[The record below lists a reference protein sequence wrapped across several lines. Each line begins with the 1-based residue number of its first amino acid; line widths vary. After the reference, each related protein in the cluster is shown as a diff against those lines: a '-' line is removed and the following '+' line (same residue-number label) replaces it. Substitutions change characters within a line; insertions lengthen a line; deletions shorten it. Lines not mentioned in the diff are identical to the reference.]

1 MTPGTASRMRIEAR
15 GLHVSLRGRE
25 VLCGLDLAAEP
36 GHLTAVIGR
45 NGAGKTTLLK
55 TLAGLL
61 VPRAGMAL
69 IDGRP
74 LGGWERGSLARAL
87 AYLPQERLVH
97 WALTARAVVALGRL
111 PYQPL
116 GAGESAADRDAIDA
130 ALAAMDA
137 AHLAHRPVP
146 ELSGGERARVLI
158 ARALAQ
164 EPRVLLADEPAA
176 GLDPAH
182 QLTLFRHLAGL
193 AEIGRT
199 VVVAVHDLSLAAR
212 FCHSIALVHE
222 GRTLAAGKPQD
233 VLLPQHLAAA
243 YGIRARLHAIEGVP
257 VVVPIDVL
265 P

>member
-1 MTPGTASRMRIEAR
+1 MTTSMTARMRIEAQ
-15 GLHVSLRGRE
+15 GLRVRLKSRDVLR
-25 VLCGLDLAAEP
+25 GLDLAAEP
-36 GHLTAVIGR
+36 GQLTAVIGR

-55 TLAGLL
+55 ALAGLIA
-61 VPRAGMAL
+61 PGAGAVL
-69 IDGRP
+69 LDGRP
-74 LGGWERGSLARAL
+74 LTVWEPATLARTL

-97 WALTARAVVALGRL
+97 WALTARAVVGLGRL
-111 PYQPL
+111 PYQPF
-116 GAGESAADRDAIDA
+116 GVGESTTDRAAVDA
-130 ALAAMDA
+130 ALGAMDA

-182 QLTLFRHLAGL
+182 QLTLFRHLAAL
-193 AEIGRT
+193 AAGGCT

-222 GRTLAAGKPQD
+222 GRTLATGRPQE
-233 VLLPQHLAAA
+233 VLIPQHLATA
-243 YGIRARLHAIEGVP
+243 YGIAAHVHDIDGVP